1 MRRIII
7 PSSSPTST
15 FELILIPLEPIRES
29 WVKRYRLMEKKLEKL
44 KREWQLFEENANPHY
59 QKWYYST
66 FADDL
71 SKLTDWNERAREQ
84 ESILRGIVA
93 HQRLYHLDELEAYA
107 RVKERLRL
115 KLGPYPDA
123 ADIERYEKEQRER
136 ADRERIRRE
145 AAREKRRLA
154 EEKFWASE
162 AEANAYSADLEE
174 AFEKI
179 FSNDESAGA
188 GDGENSRS
196 FNEKPKES
204 IRDKKQDDIR
214 DLYRSIVRELH
225 PDTGH
230 QMTDVEKEWWNQA
243 QVAYRKS
250 DLETL
255 KLLALRIQGQGRVEI
270 DQVTHI
276 GTLIEL
282 CTALYEQQE
291 QIERQKKRLKR
302 DPIYRFW
309 MSRARHATRDKLTFE
324 TRAHLQTQLRRLRD
338 FVAEVKSRLN
348 ELEQL
353 SSQYVNEEEAFD
365 PRERRRAQLG
375 GSGRGRG
382 RGRGR

>member
-1 MRRIII
+1 MRRIMVP
-7 PSSSPTST
+7 PSSPAAA
-15 FELILIPLEPIRES
+15 FELILIPLEPIREN
-29 WVKRYRLMEKKLEKL
+29 WVNRYRLLEKKLEKL

-93 HQRLYHLDELEAYA
+93 HQRIYHLDELEAYA

-162 AEANAYSADLEE
+162 AEANAYSAEMED

-188 GDGENSRS
+188 DD
-196 FNEKPKES
+196 NETSSGSEKKPQERL
-204 IRDKKQDDIR
+204 RDKKQDDIR

-243 QVAYRKS
+243 QVAYRNS

-282 CTALYEQQE
+282 CTALYEQQA

-309 MSRARHATRDKLTFE
+309 MSRARNATRDKLTFE

-353 SSQYVNEEEAFD
+353 SSQYVNEEEEFA
-365 PRERRRAQLG
+365 PRQRRRAQLG

-382 RGRGR
+382 RGRGK